1 MILRAGFL
9 IVALVSAVKVCQIT
23 NKRSRKRSTS
33 GEHGK
38 VSFDEEQAEE
48 NGKSEESH
56 VDPREKKEEQEE
68 TCKSK
73 SVNRLNA
80 KSLEFSVQE
89 NGRVN
94 VSEIDILKNVVKEK
108 ERMREG
114 LEMRLLELYCLQE
127 QQSRI
132 ALLQK
137 QLNDR
142 TSEINM
148 LRETINILQDEKKK
162 LYEEVKLNQ
171 LAPEQLES
179 AELVMLELQGQLEL
193 DSGQMK
199 EQLAMLKEQVSGFH
213 AKEESKENLK
223 AIKAVELKALEVKRM
238 NIQLQLEKRE
248 LVVKLNAAKSKIAE
262 LSTMTEHKLAAKYKE
277 EISRLK
283 NVNKNLTEKVDKLH
297 NDRLSILEEL
307 VYQRWLNTCLRFEL
321 GDHCSP
327 SPKKLK
333 RNVCR
338 RSDLRSDSL
347 SSGISSAE
355 SDEISNSTTTSSSS
369 GENTKNKKKGFLQNI
384 KRWGRSKDG
393 STDNASESWSF
404 PSKAGKI
411 RRFSTSSIP
420 SSTLGSR
427 NRGERG
433 LLIPLQKKGVDSN
446 SPETPAVRRV
456 RRVSFNDAITSVR
469 YIYDDSPESDQGI
482 SDNGQKNADNFN
494 DYCSDMKTS
503 SGRYEILEGN
513 NSEIPSSN
521 VVNSESHEA
530 STVPGNQDTIE
541 TKVVRKEAVR
551 AECLSQAMPCAASAA
566 SKFSVVVNL
575 VAAIIIVLSL
585 ILFHFRLLSA
595 SG

>member
-9 IVALVSAVKVCQIT
+9 IVAVVSAVKVCQIT
-23 NKRSRKRSTS
+23 NKRSRKPSTS

-108 ERMREG
+108 EKMRES
-114 LEMRLLELYCLQE
+114 LEMRLLELYCLKE

-148 LRETINILQDEKKK
+148 LRETINKLQDEKKK

-171 LAPEQLES
+171 LAAEQLES
-179 AELVMLELQGQLEL
+179 AELIMLELQGQLEL

-199 EQLAMLKEQVSGFH
+199 EQLLMLKEQVSGFH

-223 AIKAVELKALEVKRM
+223 AIKVVELKALEVKRM

-248 LVVKLNAAKSKIAE
+248 LVVKLSAANSKFAE

-283 NVNKNLTEKVDKLH
+283 NVNKNLTEQVDKLH

-307 VYQRWLNTCLRFEL
+307 VYQRWLSTCLRFEL

-327 SPKKLK
+327 SPKKIK
-333 RNVCR
+333 PNVCR

-369 GENTKNKKKGFLQNI
+369 SENTKNKKKGFLQNI
-384 KRWGRSKDG
+384 KRWGRRRDG

-420 SSTLGSR
+420 SSILGLR

-503 SGRYEILEGN
+503 SGRDEILEGN

-521 VVNSESHEA
+521 VNSESHEA
-530 STVPGNQDTIE
+530 STVLGNQDTIE
-541 TKVVRKEAVR
+541 TEVVRKEAVR

-575 VAAIIIVLSL
+575 IAAIIIVLSL
-585 ILFHFRLLSA
+585 ILFHFRPLFA
-595 SG
+595 